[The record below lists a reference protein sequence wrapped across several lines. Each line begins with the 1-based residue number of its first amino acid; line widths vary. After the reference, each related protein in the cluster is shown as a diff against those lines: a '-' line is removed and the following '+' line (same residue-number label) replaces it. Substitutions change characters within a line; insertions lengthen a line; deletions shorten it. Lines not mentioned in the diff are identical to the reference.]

1 MNEAEGYHLKW
12 NGKDKYRMISLNVT
26 SKKQKVE
33 IMLREEGLVV
43 TRGQEEEKR
52 EGTDQRIQML
62 NHRGMSSGT

>member
-1 MNEAEGYHLKW
+1 
-12 NGKDKYRMISLNVT
+12 MISLNVT

-33 IMLREEGLVV
+33 IILREEGLVV

-52 EGTDQRIQML
+52 GGTDQRIQML